1 VQQNPLNFSLQE
13 KYEEHIMTSMGPVI
27 EPYVTD
33 HVFVHKHPIL
43 MARDAWSKDID
54 VIFGGTSNEGL
65 LMCFSPDPV
74 DKKIQGM
81 VKDSKNF
88 TPFLAL
94 NMKNY
99 DLRAEKYGKMLK
111 ELYYGTTIPSVDNV
125 LPYYSYH
132 SDFQFWHGIQRSV
145 LSRINAK
152 GKGKTF
158 TYYFDI
164 LTEQNVFKKVLN
176 MGDLPGCEHGACS
189 TYIFRNNLC
198 ALPTIDSIEFKNIM
212 KTINIVTSFAI
223 HGMPGVAEWE
233 ENKSLEL
240 PLKCLHLHKEGMELI
255 DLPETERLKVW
266 DEVYREAGVDLY

>member
-1 VQQNPLNFSLQE
+1 LQE
-13 KYEEHIMTSMGPVI
+13 KTEEHLVFGIGPVV

-33 HVFVHKHPIL
+33 HVVLDKDPVL

-54 VIFGGTSNEGL
+54 VIFGGTSNEGV
-65 LMCFSPDPV
+65 LMRFIPDPEN
-74 DKKIQGM
+74 KRIQKM
-81 VKDSKNF
+81 EDPTFF
-88 TPFLAL
+88 TPLL
-94 NMKNY
+94 
-99 DLRAEKYGKMLK
+99 DLKLSSSDARAVKFGKVLK
-111 ELYYGTTIPSVDNV
+111 ELYYGDSTPSVDDM
-125 LPYYSYH
+125 LGYYHFH

-164 LTEQNVFKKVLN
+164 LTEQNFFRKLLKCE
-176 MGDLPGCEHGACS
+176 DIPGVEHGGCCN
-189 TYIFRNNLC
+189 YIFSSPLNP
-198 ALPTIDSIEFKNIM
+198 LPTIDSIEFKNVLKIV
-212 KTINIVTSFAI
+212 NIVTSFAI
-223 HGMPGVAEWE
+223 HGMTGVAEWE